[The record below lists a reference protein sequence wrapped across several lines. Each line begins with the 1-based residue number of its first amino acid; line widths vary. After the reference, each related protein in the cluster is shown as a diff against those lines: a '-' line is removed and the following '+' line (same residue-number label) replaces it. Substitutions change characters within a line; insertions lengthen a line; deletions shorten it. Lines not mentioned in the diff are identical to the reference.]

1 MVENMAK
8 NMLRAILFL
17 LAGVVLECCT
27 SEKKQI
33 KDNLELMTSTPINL
47 SLDKMEARRN
57 PLVKSDSKFK
67 MVVYVDSSEC
77 SPCALSHLRFWN
89 PLIKEARQ
97 KKISIDYIFI
107 LAPKM
112 QEMPDVDLELEVTD
126 LPASIYVDTAFVFK
140 KANSFLPKDKKY
152 HSFLLNK
159 NSKVIFVGNPLGSDK
174 LEKIYKQKIS
184 VK

>member
-1 MVENMAK
+1 MKCGIRMMRVFACV
-8 NMLRAILFL
+8 LFI
-17 LAGVVLECCT
+17 CSSCT

-33 KDNLELMTSTPINL
+33 KDNLELMTGTPINL

-57 PLVKSDSKFK
+57 PLVKSDSEFK

-97 KKISIDYIFI
+97 KKISIDYVFI
-107 LAPKM
+107 LAPNPETM
-112 QEMPDVDLELEVTD
+112 DDVNMELDITD
-126 LPASIYVDTAFVFK
+126 LGSSIYIDSDYVFK
-140 KANSFLPKDKKY
+140 KSNSFIPKESKY

-159 NSKVIFVGNPLGSDK
+159 RNKVILIGSPIDS
-174 LEKIYKQKIS
+174 EKIKNMYNEVVESHK
-184 VK
+184 